1 MLCRLPRPITLS
13 LVCALAILVLSAAPA
28 AAQEPPADA
37 EAAEPNWELKLGLSY
52 VATSGNSDTSS
63 GGFDLGYTKEWE
75 VWSLEAGANA
85 LRAEEEG
92 ETTAERYGAFVNG
105 GRALTERLSLTAGL
119 ELLEDR
125 FTGVD
130 LRTVASLGLK
140 QQWVD
145 NDTWTFATTAALT
158 WTQEELVD
166 DPANPDADTSDDSFG
181 ALLKLAGS
189 WQMSENA
196 AATSKLT
203 YYPNFDDSD
212 DYRFDGEVGVQAAL
226 TSAWALKVAY
236 QVRYDNLPVPGFDTT
251 DTTTTASLVLK
262 LPKG

>member
-1 MLCRLPRPITLS
+1 MFEPRASLPPLLLALLCLVGLP
-13 LVCALAILVLSAAPA
+13 AL
-28 AAQEPPADA
+28 AQEP
-37 EAAEPNWELKLGLSY
+37 EAAPEPPEPNWELKLGLSY

-63 GGFDLGYTKEWE
+63 GGFDLEYKKEWE

-85 LRAEEEG
+85 LRADEDD
-92 ETTAERYGAFVNG
+92 ETTAERYGAFVRG
-105 GRALTERLSLTAGL
+105 GRELTERLSLTAGL
-119 ELLEDR
+119 SLLEDR

-130 LRTVASLGLK
+130 LRTVADLGLK

-145 NDTWTFATTAALT
+145 TETWTFDTTAALT
-158 WTQEELVD
+158 WTREELVD
-166 DPANPDADTSDDSFG
+166 NPDDPDADTSEDSFG
-181 ALLKLAGS
+181 ALLKLAAT

-196 AATSKLT
+196 SATSKLT
-203 YYPNFDDSD
+203 YYPNFDESD
-212 DYRFDGEVGVQAAL
+212 DYRFDGELGVQAAL

-262 LPKG
+262 LPRG

>member
-1 MLCRLPRPITLS
+1 MFEPRALLRPTLI
-13 LVCALAILVLSAAPA
+13 ALVLLATLPA
-28 AAQEPPADA
+28 LAQEP
-37 EAAEPNWELKLGLSY
+37 EAAPEPPEPTWELKLGLSY

-63 GGFDLGYTKEWE
+63 GGFDLEYTKEWE

-85 LRAEEEG
+85 LRAEEDN
-92 ETTAERYGAFVNG
+92 ETTAERYGAFAHG
-105 GRALTERLSLTAGL
+105 SRQLTERLSLTAGL
-119 ELLEDR
+119 SLLEDR

-130 LRTVASLGLK
+130 LRTVADLGLK

-145 NDTWTFATTAALT
+145 NETWTFATTAALT
-158 WTQEELVD
+158 WTREELVD

-181 ALLKLAGS
+181 ALFKLAGS
-189 WQMSENA
+189 WQLSENA
-196 AATSKLT
+196 SATSKLT
-203 YYPNFDDSD
+203 YYPNFDVSD

-236 QVRYDNLPVPGFDTT
+236 QLRYDNLPVPGFDTT